1 MAIFKKKTEKTKT
14 GKESTAVAKV
24 VSAKSGS
31 TTGKFANV
39 LIRPHVTEKAA
50 LLAEKNTYVFKVS
63 ENTNKIEIAKAIR
76 ALYGVNPIRVNI
88 INLPKTNVLVRGKMG
103 VKSGVRKA
111 LVTLAKTDKIELI

>member
-24 VSAKSGS
+24 ASAKGGS